1 MLRAYAAA
9 IGLDPSDVLQEFFA
23 LFPESDPFP
32 QPAPEATSEFRPIE
46 VIRWLLAGMT
56 SWRSKIRRPIRLA
69 SPGASIIRGGVVIS
83 LLAGSFL
90 AGFTVAGGE
99 LPRRNRAQISVAPA
113 HEGESGSDPRVSN
126 GDALLASAA
135 APAVA
140 EAQNAID
147 VADEGRLVVTSEPSG
162 ARVTVNGIGWGST
175 PVTIRHLPSGD
186 KEVRVSKDGYVSVQR
201 IVQLTSDHP
210 QHSLRL
216 QLREAA
222 TE

>member
-1 MLRAYAAA
+1 
-9 IGLDPSDVLQEFFA
+9 
-23 LFPESDPFP
+23 
-32 QPAPEATSEFRPIE
+32 
-46 VIRWLLAGMT
+46 
-56 SWRSKIRRPIRLA
+56 
-69 SPGASIIRGGVVIS
+69 
-83 LLAGSFL
+83 
-90 AGFTVAGGE
+90 
-99 LPRRNRAQISVAPA
+99 
-113 HEGESGSDPRVSN
+113 VSN

-135 APAVA
+135 SPAVA
-140 EAQNAID
+140 EAQNAIE